1 MATAMPREGIY
12 FRKGHFDDRLIDE
25 LITVKVSVVVVTPL
39 GAEEKELTFSGSD
52 ILSAIQAMLTV
63 VTGLGGVLGLETAQV
78 FGGTLPSPAQ
88 QRALAARSSA
98 LAEPA

>member
-1 MATAMPREGIY
+1 MATIMPREGIY

-25 LITVKVSVVVVTPL
+25 LITVRVSVAIVTPM
-39 GAEEKELTFSGSD
+39 GVEEKELTFSGSD

-78 FGGTLPSPAQ
+78 FGGTLPTLAQ
-88 QRALAARSSA
+88 QQAQARASSA